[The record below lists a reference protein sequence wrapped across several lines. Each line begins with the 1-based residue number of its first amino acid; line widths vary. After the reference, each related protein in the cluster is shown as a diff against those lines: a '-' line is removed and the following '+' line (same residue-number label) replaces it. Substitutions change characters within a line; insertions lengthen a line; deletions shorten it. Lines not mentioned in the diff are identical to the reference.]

1 MRERI
6 RLSDL
11 NILYIC
17 LSEDWATT
25 ERKCLTDAIYFR
37 NIGGG
42 AFILCREKSLID
54 QEAEKEA
61 IPRLYF
67 REDLDQWRGKV
78 NFYFLIQQIMQKK
91 QIDIIHTYNH
101 QTLLPLGSILR
112 SLTHIPLIY
121 TFNEVLTRQKNTF
134 LERWFVARTDM
145 ILAFSQNVVE
155 FAKENLPVAERKI
168 KVTGVGID
176 FPKETHKLDKGGR
189 RKIVVFVSRTEED
202 LKYLRMFIDSIYPIL
217 HGLDENK
224 YQNQVI
230 FSFVTDVSWYNHSL
244 FESLKR
250 MILERQLEMNI
261 SFETKS
267 LKAQSFVDCDLF
279 IGLPERELVCDEDYY
294 ALATQTPIL
303 VPRTAS
309 RHALIR
315 QGKFGETYYPDD
327 VRELK
332 DKVLKILL
340 NYERYFVELQG
351 VEEYLEAV
359 HHFEQYSEELYSHY
373 EKLFLQRMRYS
384 QKKKRQVI

>member
-17 LSEDWATT
+17 LSEDWGTT

-42 AFILCREKSLID
+42 AFILCREKSLLD
-54 QEAEKEA
+54 LEAEREA

-67 REDLDQWRGKV
+67 REDLNHWKGSA
-78 NFYFLIQQIMQKK
+78 NFYFLIQQVMQKK

-112 SLTHIPLIY
+112 PLTHIPLIY
-121 TFNEVLTRQKNTF
+121 TFNEALTRQKNTF
-134 LERWFVARTDM
+134 LERWFVARTDL

-155 FAKENLPVAERKI
+155 FAKENLPISERKI

-176 FPKETHKLDKGGR
+176 FPKETKKLDKGEKK
-189 RKIVVFVSRTEED
+189 KIFVFVSRSEED
-202 LKYLRMFIDSIYPIL
+202 LKHLRMFIDSIYPIL
-217 HGLDENK
+217 NALSTHK
-224 YQNQVI
+224 YRDQVI
-230 FSFVTDVSWYNHSL
+230 FSFVTDISWYNHTL

-250 MILERQLEMNI
+250 IILERQLEMNI
-261 SFETKS
+261 SFETKP
-267 LKAQSFVDCDLF
+267 LKAHSFVECDLF
-279 IGLPERELVCDEDYY
+279 IGLPEQELVCDEDYY

-340 NYERYFVELQG
+340 NYDSYLVELQN

-359 HHFEQYSEELYSHY
+359 HHFEQYSEELYSLY
-373 EKLFLQRMRYS
+373 EKLFSQRMRYS
-384 QKKKRQVI
+384 QKKKKVAL